1 MAADQRIGREVERVA
16 GQPLNG
22 IGTGRSRTD
31 VLVEVFGNGTRSRV
45 AGLLK

>member
-16 GQPLNG
+16 GQPLR
-22 IGTGRSRTD
+22 GTGAGRSRTD
-31 VLVEVFGNGTRSRV
+31 VLVEVFGNGTWSRV